1 MASWAVDASSDEG
14 SMCDDGCPA
23 APAALDEPSRVL
35 PKPASRVDDSESNKS
50 LFESCWQAISDG
62 ANGEVETPEKSSP
75 KRKLEIAPGRRA
87 RRQLEQ
93 ADCAP
98 GRRARRKLEQESPEE
113 GSPEILRLKLEIF
126 FCPFI

>member
-1 MASWAVDASSDEG
+1 MPLQ
-14 SMCDDGCPA
+14 MK
-23 APAALDEPSRVL
+23 ALCVTMVALL
-35 PKPASRVDDSESNKS
+35 PLQPLMSLPEFFQSLLLVCNKS

-113 GSPEILRLKLEIF
+113 DAR
-126 FCPFI
+126 